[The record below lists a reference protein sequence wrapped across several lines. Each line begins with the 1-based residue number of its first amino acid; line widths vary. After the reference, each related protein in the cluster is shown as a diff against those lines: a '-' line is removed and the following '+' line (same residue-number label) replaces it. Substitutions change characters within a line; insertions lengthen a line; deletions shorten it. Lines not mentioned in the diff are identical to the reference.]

1 MNSYPGY
8 HYPPK
13 QRSSVRGNHHDPLSR
28 HSGDRSSLI
37 YALVSLA
44 SIYFLLYSFGLSPYC
59 FPRLV
64 WKILVYLTP
73 SQLVIALDKERTQNN
88 LASEGTPL
96 SGYRNLYEKG
106 EAMQRII
113 GYSANSIL
121 PAFPRSRAY
130 SSLSSVLLGSNDVY
144 PPGLG
149 NWDNSCY
156 QNSIIQG
163 LASLRSLREFLGSNI
178 QNLGH
183 RHFLSTHIALRTII
197 DKLNDPANGG
207 QKLWL
212 PAELKSMCSWQ
223 QQDAQEYFSIIADQI
238 DKEIRQ
244 ASKGVTSDI
253 GLKLAPQPSPR
264 PEAALPSPPMT
275 PGEKEVSTEP
285 DTDRSCLPY
294 CSPLEGLLAQRVG
307 CMECGW
313 TEGLSLIPFNCLT
326 VTLGKK
332 WEYDIR
338 ECLDE
343 YTSLETIE
351 GVECAKCTLQR
362 TRTQLE
368 QLLNKIG
375 PVEESTDETD
385 SAKLNEALRR
395 NAETRLNAVLDSLQ
409 NDDFSEETL
418 KEKCHIS
425 PRNHVASMKSKQA
438 VIARPPKS
446 LIIHVNRSVFDEM
459 TGALRKN
466 YTDVRF
472 PKTLDLDEWCLGTM
486 PVKDSKE
493 DTIETWDINPSES
506 MLPRPESEIHSLNR
520 RYELQAA
527 ITHYGR
533 HENGHYICYRKYP
546 VDSFPIQVPQA
557 IVEADGGKEKKEH
570 WFRLSDEDVSLVS
583 ERSVLAQGGVFMLC
597 YELVDSLP
605 EVNKGADPVIPNKN
619 SQIISDPQLVEDG
632 IPLDEIPSSRDET
645 TEVVNVADDIAGS
658 QVDVPAWT
666 RRTNTDSISSRIS
679 SSSEESGP
687 SSATTND
694 EPSIVDSVQKLA
706 SSMKTSNPPNIDPHE
721 NPSASSV
728 PQLIRAL

>member
-13 QRSSVRGNHHDPLSR
+13 QRSNIRGNHHDPAFR
-28 HSGDRSSLI
+28 HSNDRSSII

-44 SIYFLLYSFGLSPYC
+44 SIYFLLYTFGLSPYTA
-59 FPRLV
+59 PRFL
-64 WKILVYLTP
+64 WKIVVYLTP
-73 SQLVIALDKERTQNN
+73 SRFVIALDKERVRNT
-88 LASEGTPL
+88 LAAGDTPP
-96 SGYRNLYEKG
+96 SGYPSLREKS

-113 GYSANSIL
+113 GCGANSIL
-121 PAFPRSRAY
+121 PTFPRSRAY
-130 SSLSSVLLGSNDVY
+130 SSLSSVLLGSNEVH

-183 RHFLSTHIALRTII
+183 RHFLTTHIALRVII

-238 DKEIRQ
+238 DKEIRE
-244 ASKGVTSDI
+244 ASRGVTSDM
-253 GLKLAPQPSPR
+253 GLKLTPQPSR
-264 PEAALPSPPMT
+264 HPEDAPPPLPVA
-275 PGEKEVSTEP
+275 GEGKQITSEP
-285 DTDRSCLPY
+285 DTDRNSLPR

-326 VTLGKK
+326 VTLGKN

-343 YTSLETIE
+343 YTSLESIE

-362 TRTQLE
+362 TQAQLE
-368 QLLNKIG
+368 QLLDKID
-375 PVEESTDETD
+375 PVEESTDETE

-395 NAETRLNAVLDSLQ
+395 NAEARLNAVQESLQ
-409 NDDFSEETL
+409 SEDFSENTL

-425 PRNHVASMKSKQA
+425 PRNHVASTKSKQA

-446 LIIHVNRSVFDEM
+446 LVIHVNRSVFDEM

-466 YTDVRF
+466 YADVRF

-486 PVKDSKE
+486 PTGDSKNTTE
-493 DTIETWDINPSES
+493 IWGVNPSES
-506 MLPRPESEIHSLNR
+506 MLPRAESEISSLNR
-520 RYELQAA
+520 RYELQA
-527 ITHYGR
+527 
-533 HENGHYICYRKYP
+533 
-546 VDSFPIQVPQA
+546 
-557 IVEADGGKEKKEH
+557 
-570 WFRLSDEDVSLVS
+570 
-583 ERSVLAQGGVFMLC
+583 
-597 YELVDSLP
+597 
-605 EVNKGADPVIPNKN
+605 
-619 SQIISDPQLVEDG
+619 
-632 IPLDEIPSSRDET
+632 
-645 TEVVNVADDIAGS
+645 
-658 QVDVPAWT
+658 
-666 RRTNTDSISSRIS
+666 
-679 SSSEESGP
+679 
-687 SSATTND
+687 
-694 EPSIVDSVQKLA
+694 
-706 SSMKTSNPPNIDPHE
+706 
-721 NPSASSV
+721 
-728 PQLIRAL
+728 

>member
-13 QRSSVRGNHHDPLSR
+13 QRSSIRGNHHDPLSR
-28 HSGDRSSLI
+28 HPSDRSSI
-37 YALVSLA
+37 VYALVSLA
-44 SIYFLLYSFGLSPYC
+44 SIYFLLYTFGLSP
-59 FPRLV
+59 FTVPRFF
-64 WKILVYLTP
+64 WKIIVYLTP
-73 SQLVIALDKERTQNN
+73 SRLVAALDKERAQNTSTAGET
-88 LASEGTPL
+88 AS
-96 SGYRNLYEKG
+96 SGYRSLREKS

-113 GYSANSIL
+113 GCGANSIL

-130 SSLSSVLLGSNDVY
+130 SSLSSVLLGSNEVH

-183 RHFLSTHIALRTII
+183 RHFLSTHIALRVII
-197 DKLNDPANGG
+197 DKLNDPENAG

-238 DKEIRQ
+238 DKEIHE
-244 ASKGVTSDI
+244 ASKGVTSDM
-253 GLKLAPQPSPR
+253 GLKLIPQPSLRREVTPSTP
-264 PEAALPSPPMT
+264 PETSE
-275 PGEKEVSTEP
+275 EKQATSEP
-285 DTDRSCLPY
+285 DTDRNSLPY
-294 CSPLEGLLAQRVG
+294 CSPLEGSLAQRVG

-326 VTLGKK
+326 VTLGKN

-343 YTSLETIE
+343 YTSLESIE

-362 TRTQLE
+362 TQTQLE
-368 QLLNKIG
+368 QLLVKLD

-385 SAKLNEALRR
+385 STKLNEALRR
-395 NAETRLNAVLDSLQ
+395 NAEARLSAVQESLQ
-409 NDDFSEETL
+409 AEDFSEKTL

-425 PRNHVASMKSKQA
+425 PRNHVASTKSKQA

-446 LIIHVNRSVFDEM
+446 LIIHVNRSVFDEV

-466 YTDVRF
+466 YADVRF
-472 PKTLDLDEWCLGTM
+472 PKSLDLDEWCLGTM
-486 PVKDSKE
+486 PTGDSK
-493 DTIETWDINPSES
+493 DTIETWGVDPSES
-506 MLPRPESEIHSLNR
+506 MLPRPESEINSLNR

-533 HENGHYICYRKYP
+533 HENGHYICYRKYS
-546 VDSFPIQVPQA
+546 VDAFPIEVPQA
-557 IVEADGGKEKKEH
+557 VLEADGGKEKKEH

-583 ERSVLAQGGVFMLC
+583 ERSVLAQGGVFMLY
-597 YELVDSLP
+597 YELIDPLP
-605 EVNKGADPVIPNKN
+605 AVTGAI
-619 SQIISDPQLVEDG
+619 SQAQLSVAPFAENG
-632 IPLDEIPSSRDET
+632 IPLEEIQHNSDGATKIVR
-645 TEVVNVADDIAGS
+645 NADNAPNAQAEGPVWS
-658 QVDVPAWT
+658 KRP
-666 RRTNTDSISSRIS
+666 NTDSMSSHTS
-679 SSSEESGP
+679 SSSEDTNP
-687 SSATTND
+687 SSANE
-694 EPSIVDSVQKLA
+694 EPSIASSAQQLA
-706 SSMKTSNPPNIDPHE
+706 SAMRTANPQNQNQNLDPHE
-721 NPSASSV
+721 NPNTSSMS
-728 PQLIRAL
+728 PLIRAL